1 MEVQE
6 ILDEARKSIGAQG
19 VYADPYVHNGLTVI
33 PAATVAG
40 GGGAGG
46 GDSPDGHGG
55 GGGFGVKS
63 RPTGAWVIENG
74 VVRWKTA
81 FDLNRIVLGAELV
94 ALAGVFAARAILG
107 PRQVQLRPATRLA
120 RPHMPRPR
128 LRLPHLRRRRRRV
141 PALHLTL
148 PQVPALRR

>member
-6 ILDEARKSIGAQG
+6 ILNEARKSVGAKG
-19 VYADPYVHNGLTVI
+19 VYADPVVQNGLTVI

-40 GGGAGG
+40 GGGGG
-46 GDSPDGHGG
+46 SGQSPEGHGG
-55 GGGFGVKS
+55 GGGFGMKS

-94 ALAGVFAARAILG
+94 ALAGVFAARTIFG
-107 PRQVQLRPATRLA
+107 PRPVSPRRRAQLR
-120 RPHMPRPR
+120 RPHMPRLHIPR
-128 LRLPHLRRRRRRV
+128 LRRRTRRLPSVHLAR
-141 PALHLTL
+141 PH
-148 PQVPALRR
+148 VPALRR